1 MKNLKKLIAVMATV
15 GVMGAAGAAYAATVK
30 TPAEIVS
37 GLTGKTVEELY
48 AERSTGKTFGTIASE
63 AGKLDEFKAQML
75 EQKKAVLD
83 QRVADG
89 SLTQEQADQIYN
101 NIKNNQAACDGT
113 GNAGIG
119 GKYGAGFGQGIGM
132 GRGMNRGQWAGIGAG
147 MRNGAG
153 GGMGYGICV
162 NR

>member
-1 MKNLKKLIAVMATV
+1 MKNIKKLIAVLAAV
-15 GVMGAAGAAYAATVK
+15 GVLGAAGVAFAATAK

-37 GLTGKTVEELY
+37 GLTGKTVEDLY
-48 AERSTGKTFGTIASE
+48 AERSTGKTFGTIAGE

-75 EQKKAVLD
+75 EQKKAILD

-89 SLTQEQADQIYN
+89 ILTQEMADQIYN

-113 GNAGIG
+113 GNAAIG
-119 GKYGAGFGQGIGM
+119 QKYGAGFGQGCGF
-132 GRGMNRGQWAGIGAG
+132 GRGMNGGQGAGRGAG

-153 GGMGYGICV
+153 GGMGFV
-162 NR
+162 NIP